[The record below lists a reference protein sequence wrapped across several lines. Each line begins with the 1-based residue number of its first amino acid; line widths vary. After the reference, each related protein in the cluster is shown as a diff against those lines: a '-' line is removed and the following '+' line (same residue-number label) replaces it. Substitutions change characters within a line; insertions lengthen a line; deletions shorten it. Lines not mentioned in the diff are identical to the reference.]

1 MRHALRIFQ
10 KGKKFYIFRKKLRAD
25 ISQTFLDSEFRFRY
39 ENP

>member
-10 KGKKFYIFRKKLRAD
+10 KEKVLYLPEKLRAD